1 MEKILEYILGLDY
14 FEKPNYLMII
24 KTIEMI
30 LNKLNLS
37 NDLQFDW
44 YSLDFLNFL
53 YYSFNNDENDTC
65 EENNK
70 KENKSQKEKV
80 KENEKTNGVC
90 RIDYLVNEKTNEIL
104 KLSTINNDDKL
115 FKNYNAKKLKNSYI
129 KNYPKVNNSYIRS
142 KNNQLIQER
151 SKSLTVLKKL
161 YCQRLAKNNNNENKN
176 NKLLFDSKNRKEKQ
190 NKEIFKGKENIKI
203 KNIRIKK

>member
-1 MEKILEYILGLDY
+1 
-14 FEKPNYLMII
+14 MII
-24 KTIEMI
+24 KTIE
-30 LNKLNLS
+30 LVLDKLNLS

-53 YYSFNNDENDTC
+53 YYSFNNNNNDINNDTC
-65 EENNK
+65 EENTK

-80 KENEKTNGVC
+80 KENEK
-90 RIDYLVNEKTNEIL
+90 NEKINNML
-104 KLSTINNDDKL
+104 KLSTINHDVKD
-115 FKNYNAKKLKNSYI
+115 YNAKKLKISYN
-129 KNYPKVNNSYIRS
+129 KNNPKVNNSYIRN

-151 SKSLTVLKKL
+151 SKSLTVLKRL
-161 YCQRLAKNNNNENKN
+161 YSQKLAKNNNNEYKN
-176 NKLLFDSKNRKEKQ
+176 IKLFFDTKNRKEKQ